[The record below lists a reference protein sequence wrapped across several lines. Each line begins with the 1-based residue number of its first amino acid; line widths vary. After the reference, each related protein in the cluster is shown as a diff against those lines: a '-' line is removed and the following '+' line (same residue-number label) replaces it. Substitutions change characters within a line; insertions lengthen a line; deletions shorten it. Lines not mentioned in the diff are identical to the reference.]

1 LPQGS
6 NWQKPVDAPPFF
18 CYNYNR
24 YVNKMTVKL
33 AILKSGED
41 VIADIREAISEETNK
56 IVSYIF
62 SDPYVVKLTQPQVL
76 IEDLEQAE
84 KRAYN
89 ISVYPWMPLSDD
101 TDIAINPDWVV
112 TIVEPAAKLKQ
123 SYEERMNGRGN
134 PNADG
139 PNDGGTIGRTS
150 DVGSDNSSSNLNE
163 SVEFNH

>member
-1 LPQGS
+1 
-6 NWQKPVDAPPFF
+6 V
-18 CYNYNR
+18 R
-24 YVNKMTVKL
+24 EMTVKL
-33 AILKSGED
+33 ALLKSGED

-56 IVSYIF
+56 LVSYIF

-76 IEDLEQAE
+76 MEDSEQPE
-84 KRAYN
+84 TRAYN
-89 ISVYPWMPLSDD
+89 ISVYPWIPLSDD

-134 PNADG
+134 YNVDG
-139 PNDGGTIGRTS
+139 PNDGGTIERND
-150 DVGSDNSSSNLNE
+150 DVRPDSSSSHLNE

>member
-1 LPQGS
+1 
-6 NWQKPVDAPPFF
+6 
-18 CYNYNR
+18 
-24 YVNKMTVKL
+24 MTVKL

-62 SDPYVVKLTQPQVL
+62 SEPYVVKLTQPQVL
-76 IEDLEQAE
+76 MEDLEQPE
-84 KRAYN
+84 NRAYN

-112 TIVEPAAKLKQ
+112 TIVEPAATLKK
-123 SYEERMNGRGN
+123 SYEERMNGRRN
-134 PNADG
+134 PNVDG

-150 DVGSDNSSSNLNE
+150 VVGSDNSSSNLNE

>member
-1 LPQGS
+1 
-6 NWQKPVDAPPFF
+6 
-18 CYNYNR
+18 
-24 YVNKMTVKL
+24 MTVKL

-56 IVSYIF
+56 LVSYIF

-76 IEDLEQAE
+76 MEDLEQPE
-84 KRAYN
+84 NRAYN

-112 TIVEPAAKLKQ
+112 TIVEPAATLKK
-123 SYEERMNGRGN
+123 SYEDRMNGRGN
-134 PNADG
+134 RNVDG
-139 PNDGGTIGRTS
+139 SNDGRTIGRTGN
-150 DVGSDNSSSNLNE
+150 VVSDNSSSSLNE